1 MDDGAH
7 MQEAIPAQEAN
18 DIQAL
23 IERMRHLVSA
33 RDKAAAVHKRD
44 VHIKMHGLVRAEF
57 TVADNL
63 PPELRVGLFAR
74 PATYKAWVR
83 YSNAA
88 SYADAD
94 IARDIRGMAIKV
106 MGVPG
111 KKVLESQADADTQDF
126 MVVSAFNFP
135 ARNAAEIDALVA
147 NVVQGSLWVKLM
159 FIITHLSAAWVLLTT
174 MIKHVNVLQIRY
186 CSVVPY
192 LFGRHAV
199 KYVATPRVA
208 QPDELPSNPSAD
220 FLRERLVEQLGQSD
234 AVFDFAVQFQRDE
247 ACMPL
252 DDPFRIWSLTLSPPR
267 KVATLRILQQSFDT
281 EAVRT
286 YGENLSFTPWHC
298 LPEHR
303 PLGALNRARKVVYD
317 TMSVFRHEA
326 NHLPR
331 REPVDWDV

>member
-1 MDDGAH
+1 MDEGPRFR
-7 MQEAIPAQEAN
+7 EVVPAQEAS
-18 DIQAL
+18 DVQAL
-23 IERMRHLVSA
+23 IARMRHLVLA
-33 RDKAAAVHKRD
+33 RDKGAAVHKRD

-57 TVADNL
+57 TVPDKL
-63 PPELRVGLFAR
+63 PPEVRVGLFAR
-74 PATYKAWVR
+74 PGTYKAWVR

-135 ARNAAEIDALVA
+135 ARNAVEIDALVA
-147 NVVQGSLWVKLM
+147 NVVQGKLWTKLL
-159 FIITHLSAAWVLLTT
+159 FLITHLSAAWVLFTT
-174 MIKHVNVLQIRY
+174 MIKHANVLHIRY

-192 LFGRHAV
+192 LFGSHAV

-208 QPDELPSNPSAD
+208 EADALPSNPSRD
-220 FLRERLVEQLGQSD
+220 FLRDRLVEQLGQGD
-234 AVFDFAVQFQRDE
+234 AVFDFAVQFQRDQ

-252 DDPFRIWSLTLSPPR
+252 DDPFRVWSLDLSPPR
-267 KVATLRILQQSFDT
+267 KVATLRILKQSFDT
-281 EAVRT
+281 ESIRT

-303 PLGALNRARKVVYD
+303 PLGALNRARKAVYD
-317 TMSVFRHEA
+317 TMSAFRHEA
-326 NHLPR
+326 NQVPR
-331 REPVDWDV
+331 REPVDWDL

>member
-1 MDDGAH
+1 MDD
-7 MQEAIPAQEAN
+7 EARFHEPVPPREAA

-23 IERMRHLVSA
+23 IGRMRALMSA
-33 RDKAAAVHKRD
+33 RDKGAPVQKRD
-44 VHIKMHGLVRAEF
+44 VHMKMHGLVRAEF
-57 TVADNL
+57 TVPDNL

-74 PATYKAWVR
+74 PGTYPAWVR

-106 MGVPG
+106 MGVAG
-111 KKVLESQADADTQDF
+111 QKVLESQADADTQDF

-135 ARNAAEIDALVA
+135 ARDAAEIDALVA
-147 NVVQGSLWVKLM
+147 NVVQGSLWGKLV
-159 FIITHLSAAWVLLTT
+159 FLLTHLGAAWVLFTT
-174 MIKHVNVLQIRY
+174 MIKHANMLQIRY

-192 LFGRHAV
+192 LFGSHAV

-208 QPDELPSNPSAD
+208 EPEALPSNPSPD
-220 FLRERLVEQLGQSD
+220 FLRDRLVEQLGQSD

-252 DDPFRIWSLTLSPPR
+252 DDPFRVWSLELSPPR
-267 KVATLRILQQSFDT
+267 KVATLRILRQSFDT
-281 EAVRT
+281 EAIRS
-286 YGENLSFTPWHC
+286 YGENLSFTPWHA

-303 PLGALNRARKVVYD
+303 PLGALNRARKAVYD
-317 TMSVFRHEA
+317 TLSAYRHEV
-326 NHLPR
+326 NQVPR
-331 REPVDWDV
+331 REPVGWDV

>member
-1 MDDGAH
+1 
-7 MQEAIPAQEAN
+7 MQETIPPQEAA
-18 DIQAL
+18 DVQAL
-23 IERMRHLVSA
+23 IERMRTLMST
-33 RDKAAAVHKRD
+33 RDKGAAAQKRD
-44 VHIKMHGLVRAEF
+44 VHMKMHGLVRAEF
-57 TVADNL
+57 TVAANL
-63 PPELRVGLFAR
+63 PPDLRVGLFAR

-111 KKVLESQADADTQDF
+111 RKVLESQADADTQDF

-159 FIITHLSAAWVLLTT
+159 FLLTHLSAAWVLFTT
-174 MIKHVNVLQIRY
+174 MVKNANMLQIRY

-192 LFGRHAV
+192 LFGSHAV
-199 KYVATPRVA
+199 KYVATPRLA
-208 QPDELPSNPSAD
+208 EPDELPSSPSAD
-220 FLRERLVEQLGQSD
+220 FLRERLVEQLAQGD

-252 DDPFRIWSLTLSPPR
+252 DDPFRVWSLELSPPR
-267 KVATLRILQQSFDT
+267 KVATLRILPQSFDT

-317 TMSVFRHEA
+317 TLSAFRHEV
-326 NHLPR
+326 NHVPR
-331 REPVDWDV
+331 QEPVDWDV

>member
-1 MDDGAH
+1 MDDAA
-7 MQEAIPAQEAN
+7 QVREPIPANEAA

-23 IERMRHLVSA
+23 IGRMQALMSK
-33 RDKAAAVHKRD
+33 RDEGAGVQKRD
-44 VHIKMHGLVRAEF
+44 VHMKMHGLVRAEF
-57 TVADNL
+57 TVADDL
-63 PPELRVGLFAR
+63 PPDLRVGLFAR

-111 KKVLESQADADTQDF
+111 KKVLESQADADTHDF
-126 MVVSAFNFP
+126 MTVSAFNFP

-147 NVVQGSLWVKLM
+147 NVVQGNLWVKLM
-159 FIITHLSAAWVLLTT
+159 FVITHLHAAWVLLTT
-174 MIKHVNVLQIRY
+174 MIKHANMLQIRY

-192 LFGRHAV
+192 LFGSHAV
-199 KYVATPRVA
+199 RYVATPRVA
-208 QPDELPSNPSAD
+208 EPDELPPSPSPD
-220 FLRERLVEQLGQSD
+220 FLRERLVKQLAEGD

-252 DDPFRIWSLTLSPPR
+252 DDPFRVWSLELSPPR
-267 KVATLRILQQSFDT
+267 KVATLRILKQAFDT
-281 EAVRT
+281 EAIKT

-317 TMSVFRHEA
+317 TLSTFRHGV
-326 NHLPR
+326 NHVPR
-331 REPVDWDV
+331 QEPVDWTV